1 MADVQSNIQVS
12 IDTTQALASIK
23 NLQRQISAFH
33 TSMAQSGAAANSV
46 TAQMQQNLINSI
58 NATGKFSAQMR
69 TIKTTTE
76 SFTDSL
82 QKNKFSLGEYF
93 RYAGGASKSFG
104 RLFKTE
110 FETINKVAREN
121 VKDLQTQY
129 IKMGRDANGAMKAIA
144 VRPLSLDMNDL
155 ATKTMIASERQ
166 ALLNQL
172 LKQGSTN
179 LLNFGKNTQW
189 AGRQLMVG
197 FTIPLM
203 AVGSAA
209 AKTFMDMET
218 QAIRFK
224 KVYGDLFTPA
234 SETKAALEGITELGK
249 EFTKYGI
256 AVSSTVGLAAEAA
269 AAGFQGLDLQRQ
281 TTAATRL
288 SILGQVESQKALETT
303 IALQNAFSMSSENLA
318 ESIDFL
324 NAVENQTVLSLDDM
338 STAIPKAAPVI
349 QQLGGDVKDLAFLM
363 TAMKEGGINASEGAN
378 ALKSGLA
385 SLINPTGKAND
396 MLLSFGINAKRI
408 VEDNKGNLKKTVI
421 DFASAL
427 NELDPLNRAQVI
439 EQMFGKFQFAR
450 LSTLF
455 ANVTKDGTQAAR
467 VLDLAGSSVQQLASL
482 SEKELGMTAESAMNK
497 FKGAVENLKLS
508 LVPVGEEFLKAVTP
522 VAEFVTKILEK
533 FNGLSDGT
541 KKIIVT
547 ITAIVA
553 GLGPVFLMTFGLLAN
568 GLANIIKGFVFLKS
582 IFNKAGQSTATLGT
596 EVKYMTLEQRNAA
609 AVAASLD
616 QVHKTLAQTFTAE
629 ASAVDALTR
638 AYYRAIAAQRGFI
651 PTSAPVGRG
660 PVKTKGKFA
669 NGGIIVGPG
678 GPTSDSV
685 PIMASNGE
693 AIISAA
699 VVKKYPEMVSNFI
712 SGNIPGFRRSG
723 IIGPKT
729 VASHIEGFTPAQLTT
744 TLSDPIMQ
752 RVLSV
757 LPDVGVSIQRL
768 STTADGMVAVSRTIE
783 TSLRGLSNSLLEN
796 NIKDVTA
803 IGTGEFAGTTTQTS
817 SERNFMLN
825 SAGIAGEPITFEQA
839 QEASTKAQSYL
850 DRPSKN
856 ETDNT
861 RAQKEEAKILVQE
874 QLDFEKSLVGLSQQE
889 VEARKTDFT
898 KIKSTQAL
906 EYTLMQKGLSAEEAS
921 TLAKQKIAEAEK
933 ATLRLVEEA
942 RTDLEKRKIKEAAY
956 KATLLKEMGG
966 VAGYDEKNTKT
977 DVFNRTQLNA
987 VPRDMAKGQIQFGTP
1002 YKPGQEVPKDA
1013 AVFGSGKSFMGLSGK
1028 RVKRNQSAV
1037 VDASV
1042 RDDYYDDRGKIKA
1055 LFKRG
1060 SKDGTEYTRGVKTST
1075 KDPYETSLD
1084 RSSPHPLAATHGKED
1099 GVAYQTAKEKAIN
1112 KTKEKGTQSGKPRRV
1127 ATRPQGPAPIGPDA
1141 PSGTG
1146 FLPMVAPLTD
1156 KEKRKD
1162 KKQKQKAKAKN
1173 KIRLA
1178 GSKMNSLGG
1187 GMGLLG
1193 VNMGL
1198 SMMPDFAGKGIAQG
1212 ALTGANMGMMFG
1224 PWGMAAGAAIGL
1236 VSSAIGELIE
1246 KQKIQK
1252 AMTEAVFKSSADM
1265 AMFFGNAVVDT
1276 TLKVGSLTSSLGI
1289 LGSTAQSSFGY
1300 TNEELASFNEM
1311 VNSLPEGNPLKDL
1324 ITGLTD
1330 EKNTEKVLELAQA
1343 FVTTQVAIG
1352 QIKPD
1357 QAQKSLDIILASSG
1371 KASMV
1376 GSSFIKLSSQVQAV
1390 TESLKNASSNSTKLG
1405 TALTDLIGAGSN
1417 ASSLAQVIAII
1428 DGIAA
1433 SGISAAQA
1441 IGSMYNAY
1449 LLMGNIGAANS
1460 ILNLNKIKGLGP
1472 EQIARAVIAASKGYT
1487 ESVSRSTNAKDFDKR
1502 VTAFLNDPKQWKK
1515 TNVDGSQKTKAYKQQ
1530 EEEASITKTQI
1541 NLLKKKKKIIDDQ
1554 IKQQEKIT
1562 NELKRQNDYLNKQR
1576 DIDQQIIDAK
1586 IKGNYIEAAILLQE
1600 KNQNTIEFNQ
1610 ETEKSKLQQEAD
1622 ALQAK
1627 IDALELKNAEI
1638 VDAINKSSAAQSA
1651 SATADA
1657 NRVIAAIQGGYPSA
1671 DKEDGSTASKAFSIP
1686 TTKEFVEPFLQ
1697 KNAPVREDDGLK
1709 RGIYK
1714 KALDPK
1720 KAFDDPLLKKLFFN
1734 YVKTFIQQDLD
1745 RLANPDDSIV
1755 ISALGSDGNT
1765 YTFRAY
1771 KDGRFTAG
1779 KKIPPVNKAD
1789 GGYIKHF
1796 GPGGGVSG
1804 PGTATSDSI
1813 PAMLSDGEYV
1823 IKASSVAKYGK
1834 KTMDALNAGKYA
1846 KGGMVLP
1853 SFKKPSSPYN
1863 SKNQPTGSPYGRY
1876 WGELER
1882 LYQQSPL
1889 GFDKN
1894 GKPIFNNAGKDPW
1907 GGTEIP
1913 GLPFSGKVAN
1923 FSDYWHQLAEQPR
1936 KSSGP
1941 VMGLDKDP
1949 MRYAGSGASMSGIGN
1964 GVYGA
1969 GSWLTY
1975 ADGGLASRPKYGKR
1989 LNWFQRYVSDL
2000 SDQHDSNPAWARDPL
2015 GSVALLRKIA
2025 GIGRKGDNLSAA
2037 TMPLN
2042 FMGMGAG
2049 RSLFLGMPRGI
2060 KALEEARTAEQTMK
2074 AIDAAT
2080 KTGKFKDLPIT
2091 QLGQQL
2097 EATVGKSFP
2106 VRGIGGLYEG
2116 ADGTKEFVKP
2126 VTDALSGL
2134 SEIRSNVISR
2144 KVGLTTPIQDLIK
2157 IMDPSDAKAK
2167 RELLAL
2173 RSAYNPEF
2181 ANPTGTF
2188 TVSEYITQLVASLW
2202 RGDKDLQKANLSGR
2216 NLVDSGTSG
2225 VYDTASGMRKLST
2238 SMPSMQEQAAINL
2251 LGVKGGAKRW
2261 FAETTAPIAQSMT
2274 SAQYHDAIIKEIN
2287 RQIPLVEETIASFKL
2302 TDPDEI
2308 QAYANL
2314 IDRLK
2319 SGAAPGVDWSPFQ
2332 SMAASVVP
2340 APVKIPTAAALAK
2353 KAEELE
2359 LRKRQSGHA
2368 VGFSD
2373 LSFKER
2379 INGYHEGGLVG
2390 HKHKASLPQHLLDM
2404 VKRANTFNDLA
2415 PHNMGMK
2422 KFPNPGPSNTAPHDM
2437 AMRSAMAEPEWARDW
2452 DYWNPY
2458 LPKFTDNQKPESL
2471 PKFALNQLKT
2481 LVDGKIPPLSAFSVL
2496 KNVIQRF
2503 ESRETGAGIGTY
2515 VPESIA
2521 SDEGTSPASIRTP
2534 YYKAQRDS
2542 GYGKL
2547 RPVYL
2552 DVKDYTYQGKEDRK
2566 RNLSSIYMAANE
2578 LTKLTGVPFRV
2589 IKPENREEILA
2600 KAAYSKYTG
2609 PKVIPIE
2616 FLEGDAL
2623 REKRGGGPSKWW
2635 AMNSGTITMPRAKK
2649 SDTWMGL
2656 NPFSTAGGKDVAM
2669 HEIIHSF
2676 QGHLDGNGECPMCST
2691 TKTSWLDTHL
2701 GGIQGNHSLNPF
2713 NIMNMYGLMGGVVS
2727 NKDIESIRN
2736 EMGYYQYKTDLTPEE
2751 IKLIQRK
2758 IQVSK
2763 GSRFANGGL
2772 ANYKLPSYEV
2782 GSPYIPEDQIAQLHK
2797 GERVLTAQENKNFSN
2812 PGPVTNNITIN
2823 GADKD
2828 PKQIAQE
2835 VMLQLERMQSKN
2847 NKTNLVG
2854 R

>member
-33 TSMAQSGAAANSV
+33 TSMAQSGAAANAV

-69 TIKTTTE
+69 TIRTTTE

-129 IKMGRDANGAMKAIA
+129 IKMGRDANGAMRAIS

-155 ATKTMIASERQ
+155 ATKTMIASEKQ

-224 KVYGDLFTPA
+224 KVYGDLFTPQGE
-234 SETKAALEGITELGK
+234 SKQALEDIKDLGK

-269 AAGFQGLDLQRQ
+269 AAGFKGLDLQRQ
-281 TTAATRL
+281 TTAATKL

-338 STAIPKAAPVI
+338 STAIPKAAPVV

-467 VLDLAGSSVQQLASL
+467 VLDLAAASVQDLAAM
-482 SEKELGMTAESAMNK
+482 SEKELGMTSESAMNK
-497 FKGAVENLKLS
+497 FKGAVENLKLA

-522 VAEFVTKILEK
+522 IAEFVTKILDG
-533 FNGLSDGT
+533 FNNLGAGT
-541 KKIIVT
+541 KKIIIT
-547 ITAIVA
+547 LTAIVA
-553 GLGPVFLMTFGLLAN
+553 GLGPVLLMTFGLLAN
-568 GLANIIKGFVFLKS
+568 GIANIIKGFTFMKTL
-582 IFNKAGQSTATLGT
+582 FNKTGQSSATLGT

-638 AYYRAIAAQRGFI
+638 AYHRAIAAQRGFI

-660 PVKTKGKFA
+660 PVKPKGKFA

-699 VVKKYPEMVSNFI
+699 VVKKYPEMVKNFI

-744 TLSDPIMQ
+744 TLSDPVMQ

-796 NIKDVTA
+796 NIQDVTA

-987 VPRDMAKGQIQFGTP
+987 VPRDMAKNQVQFGTP
-1002 YKPGQEVPKDA
+1002 YKKGEEVPQAIYDENGKVVKKGA
-1013 AVFGSGKSFMGLSGK
+1013 AVFGLGRSFKGLSGG
-1028 RVKRNQSAV
+1028 RISRNQSAV

-1042 RDDYYDDRGKIKA
+1042 RDDYYDDRGKIKS

-1075 KDPYETSLD
+1075 KDPYEASLD

-1127 ATRPQGPAPIGPDA
+1127 ARRAQGPAPIGPDA

-1146 FLPMVAPLTD
+1146 FLPIVSPLTD
-1156 KEKRKD
+1156 AESRRESKR
-1162 KKQKQKAKAKN
+1162 QKASNRKN
-1173 KIRLA
+1173 KVLGA
-1178 GSKMNSLGG
+1178 GRRMNSLSG

-1193 VNMGL
+1193 ANMAMSAL
-1198 SMMPDFAGKGIAQG
+1198 PDFAGKGLAQG
-1212 ALTGANMGMMFG
+1212 ALTGANLGMIFG
-1224 PWGMAAGAAIGL
+1224 PAGMAAGAAIGA
-1236 VSSAIGELIE
+1236 VATAISGLIQ
-1246 KQKIQK
+1246 KQKELK
-1252 AMTEAVFKSSADM
+1252 AITEATFKSSADM
-1265 AMFFGNAVVDT
+1265 ATFFGNSVVDT
-1276 TLKVGSLTSSLGI
+1276 TLKVGSFSTQIIKTEGSVKSLT
-1289 LGSTAQSSFGY
+1289 QSFGF
-1300 TNEELASFNEM
+1300 TNEELARFNDLIQ
-1311 VNSLPEGNPLKDL
+1311 SLPENNPLK
-1324 ITGLTD
+1324 TVVEGLANED
-1330 EKNTEKVLELAQA
+1330 NPEKINELAKA
-1343 FVTTQVAIG
+1343 FITTQVAMG
-1352 QIKPD
+1352 QLKPD
-1357 QAQKSLDIILASSG
+1357 QAQKTLDLILASSG
-1371 KASMV
+1371 HLSMV
-1376 GSSFIKLSSQVQAV
+1376 GSSFINLTTQVQAI
-1390 TESLKNASSNSTKLG
+1390 SLTLQSAASNSKLLG
-1405 TALTDLIGAGSN
+1405 DTLIQLVGAAANS
-1417 ASSLAQVIAII
+1417 SSLAQMKLII
-1428 DGIAA
+1428 DGIGQSGLSTARALDAMYSAFLRVGNKDAA
-1433 SGISAAQA
+1433 NGVKVLRGVAGITEDEVAFIMGAAAKGFNAKVTKDTNLGQLMKDAEAAVVAYDKASAAA
-1441 IGSMYNAY
+1441 GKA
-1449 LLMGNIGAANS
+1449 GD
-1460 ILNLNKIKGLGP
+1460 
-1472 EQIARAVIAASKGYT
+1472 YT
-1487 ESVSRSTNAKDFDKR
+1487 
-1502 VTAFLNDPKQWKK
+1502 
-1515 TNVDGSQKTKAYKQQ
+1515 KTKAYKGQQ
-1530 EEEASITKTQI
+1530 EEISGTKKQI
-1541 NLLKKKKKIIDDQ
+1541 DLLKKKKKVIDDQ

-1562 NELKRQNDYLNKQR
+1562 NELKRQNDFLNTQR
-1576 DIDQQIIDAK
+1576 GLDQQILEAK
-1586 IKGNYIEAAILLQE
+1586 IKGNYVEAASLLAE
-1600 KNQNTIEFNQ
+1600 KQQNTVEFNKETAISILKSQSDKIQ
-1610 ETEKSKLQQEAD
+1610 EQ
-1622 ALQAK
+1622 
-1627 IDALELKNAEI
+1627 IDALELNNQKV
-1638 VDAINKSSAAQSA
+1638 VDAINKG
-1651 SATADA
+1651 TADA
-1657 NRVIAAIQGGYPSA
+1657 AANADRIVAAVNNIKPGSITGPATSPTNPADANKVGGPSIAATDIDPKTGERVMSKDGLNEPLSKLRGGAAAWKVGDVVKIGPGLDVMGLQSA
-1671 DKEDGSTASKAFSIP
+1671 DPLKPILSGSVKI
-1686 TTKEFVEPFLQ
+1686 TKIDKNRGQFYYEP
-1697 KNAPVREDDGLK
+1697 VV
-1709 RGIYK
+1709 K
-1714 KALDPK
+1714 KAK
-1720 KAFDDPLLKKLFFN
+1720 
-1734 YVKTFIQQDLD
+1734 
-1745 RLANPDDSIV
+1745 
-1755 ISALGSDGNT
+1755 
-1765 YTFRAY
+1765 
-1771 KDGRFTAG
+1771 
-1779 KKIPPVNKAD
+1779 
-1789 GGYIKHF
+1789 GGVIKHF
-1796 GPGGGVSG
+1796 NPGGKVAG
-1804 PGTATSDSI
+1804 PGTSTSDSI
-1813 PAMLSDGEYV
+1813 PALLSDGEYV
-1823 IKASSVAKYGK
+1823 IKASSVAKYGTE
-1834 KTMDALNAGKYA
+1834 TMDALNAGRFA
-1846 KGGMVLP
+1846 KGGLVPHALGM
-1853 SFKKPSSPYN
+1853 SS
-1863 SKNQPTGSPYGRY
+1863 
-1876 WGELER
+1876 
-1882 LYQQSPL
+1882 
-1889 GFDKN
+1889 
-1894 GKPIFNNAGKDPW
+1894 
-1907 GGTEIP
+1907 
-1913 GLPFSGKVAN
+1913 
-1923 FSDYWHQLAEQPR
+1923 
-1936 KSSGP
+1936 
-1941 VMGLDKDP
+1941 MGQ
-1949 MRYAGSGASMSGIGN
+1949 SGA
-1964 GVYGA
+1964 
-1969 GSWLTY
+1969 
-1975 ADGGLASRPKYGKR
+1975 KKQ
-1989 LNWFQRYVSDL
+1989 NWFQRYVSSL
-2000 SDQHDSNPAWARDPL
+2000 SGMPGAEMFGTA
-2015 GSVALLRKIA
+2015 ALLRKFA
-2025 GIGRKGDNLSAA
+2025 GQSKKGDNLSAA

-2106 VRGIGGLYEG
+2106 VKGIGGLYEG

-2134 SEIRSNVISR
+2134 SEIRSNLIST
-2144 KVGLTTPIQDLIK
+2144 KIGLNTPIQDLIK
-2157 IMDPSDAKAK
+2157 IIDPSDPKGK
-2167 RELLAL
+2167 RTLLAL

-2181 ANPTGTF
+2181 ANPSAKF
-2188 TVSEYITQLVASLW
+2188 TESEYITQLVASLW
-2202 RGDKDLQKANLSGR
+2202 RGDKDLQKANLSGK

-2225 VYDTASGMRKLST
+2225 VYDLASGMRKLST

-2274 SAQYHDAIIKEIN
+2274 PAQYHDAIIKEIN

-2314 IDRLK
+2314 IGRLK
-2319 SGAAPGVDWSPFQ
+2319 AGAAPGVDWSPFQ

-2340 APVKIPTAAALAK
+2340 APVKTPTAAALAK

-2373 LSFKER
+2373 LSFKEQ
-2379 INGYHEGGLVG
+2379 INGYAKGGPVGGAPHSMGMSSMGSSNVAFGKPDSKQSFLNRLLFGTKLVG
-2390 HKHKASLPQHLLDM
+2390 GNTKVSKAELPFGPGNLIKGASLLGKIFGAGDARVVDEFAQRPRLLADAM
-2404 VKRANTFNDLA
+2404 AHVLHKGTFGEESGTFFRALSD
-2415 PHNMGMK
+2415 
-2422 KFPNPGPSNTAPHDM
+2422 HDM
-2437 AMRSAMAEPEWARDW
+2437 AAIAGYTRVPNPILTRNSPEVLAEHAKGPLGYQYSDRTLEAPWTSLTRRWKPEAINLFPKGSHPATASEAAM
-2452 DYWNPY
+2452 PY
-2458 LPKFTDNQKPESL
+2458 LDMDPALKIGESWIPDTVKSITKELDFAKSIAAQGGTSGGQNNAIARIIVDPMVQGLADFRSLLPGHNASRFVSEYTEGAIAPFTRYILEGVKKNAHNFTDERKGVSYL
-2471 PKFALNQLKT
+2471 
-2481 LVDGKIPPLSAFSVL
+2481 I
-2496 KNVIQRF
+2496 
-2503 ESRETGAGIGTY
+2503 
-2515 VPESIA
+2515 
-2521 SDEGTSPASIRTP
+2521 DEYLFRAVQTSP
-2534 YYKAQRDS
+2534 YAQFLGRDLPIKS
-2542 GYGKL
+2542 
-2547 RPVYL
+2547 
-2552 DVKDYTYQGKEDRK
+2552 GKEAWEQV
-2566 RNLSSIYMAANE
+2566 L
-2578 LTKLTGVPFRV
+2578 
-2589 IKPENREEILA
+2589 
-2600 KAAYSKYTG
+2600 
-2609 PKVIPIE
+2609 PIV
-2616 FLEGDAL
+2616 
-2623 REKRGGGPSKWW
+2623 
-2635 AMNSGTITMPRAKK
+2635 KK
-2649 SDTWMGL
+2649 
-2656 NPFSTAGGKDVAM
+2656 
-2669 HEIIHSF
+2669 
-2676 QGHLDGNGECPMCST
+2676 
-2691 TKTSWLDTHL
+2691 
-2701 GGIQGNHSLNPF
+2701 
-2713 NIMNMYGLMGGVVS
+2713 
-2727 NKDIESIRN
+2727 
-2736 EMGYYQYKTDLTPEE
+2736 
-2751 IKLIQRK
+2751 
-2758 IQVSK
+2758 
-2763 GSRFANGGL
+2763 ANGGMV
-2772 ANYKLPSYEV
+2772 NYKLPSYEV

-2797 GERVLTAQENKNFSN
+2797 GERVLTAQENKNFSS

-2835 VMLQLERMQSKN
+2835 VMIQLERMQSKN